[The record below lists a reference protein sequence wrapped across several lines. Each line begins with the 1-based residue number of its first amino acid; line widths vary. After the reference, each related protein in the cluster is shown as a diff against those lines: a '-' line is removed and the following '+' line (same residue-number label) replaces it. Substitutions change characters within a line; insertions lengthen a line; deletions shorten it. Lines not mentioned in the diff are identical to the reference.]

1 MTKTGRTIICVIA
14 VPMVLALVIGAKH
27 NHKTSPSVQSVI
39 HEPVAEAEDIDFL
52 MHDMEQARQEAK
64 AAYDRITDANR
75 RVMFD
80 GQDITLWEPK

>member
-1 MTKTGRTIICVIA
+1 MTKTHRTLICVIA
-14 VPMVLALVIGAKH
+14 VPMVLALVIGAR
-27 NHKTSPSVQSVI
+27 HKNSRSYAQQSVI

-75 RVMFD
+75 RTMFD
-80 GQDITLWEPK
+80 GEDMRGWKP